1 MFPRSRTPSRALDC
15 LVTVVWLIVAGCG
28 TLPTAGPTAR
38 QILDQE
44 SHNGEERFLLIDITG
59 DVAASLLAA
68 RQNSLRQRFPQHG
81 PPPEPKIGIGDSLV
95 VTLWE
100 AAGGG
105 LFTSSPTDRVVVG
118 SHSIALPEQAV
129 GRDGAI
135 SVPFA
140 GRIKVAGRLPAEV
153 QRAIEQRLSGKAI
166 EPQVIVAVT
175 KSVSNTATV
184 SGEAVSG
191 ARVPLTLKGDRILD
205 LVAAAGG
212 AHAPVYETAIRLS
225 RGGVTATVPMEVLVS
240 NPAENIYAQPGD
252 VVTMVRAPQ
261 SFTVFGA
268 TGQNNQIN
276 FPAATMTLA
285 EALAKAGGL
294 QDMRSDPAGVFLFR
308 WEPAAIVGALGR
320 RPAATTPDG
329 VAPVL
334 YRLDL
339 RDAKAYFAAERFPVE
354 DKDVIYVANADSNE
368 LQKFFQLLNTLIG
381 PAITGVVVRNAI
393 DAWRRPDDRT

>member
-1 MFPRSRTPSRALDC
+1 MLPRSRLPRRTLGC
-15 LVTVVWLIVAGCG
+15 LGMAAGFILAGCG
-28 TLPTAGPTAR
+28 ALPTAGPTVR
-38 QILDQE
+38 QLLGQE
-44 SHNGEERFLLIDITG
+44 VHDGDIRFIAIDIDG
-59 DVAASLLAA
+59 DVAATLLAA
-68 RQNSLRQRFPQHG
+68 RNDSLRKRFPQHG
-81 PPPEPKIGIGDSLV
+81 APPEPKIGVGDSLV

-105 LFTSSPTDRVVVG
+105 LFSESSTDRIVSG

-140 GRIKVAGRLPAEV
+140 GRIRAAGRLPAEV
-153 QRAIEQRLSGKAI
+153 QRAIERRLAGKAI
-166 EPQVIVAVT
+166 EPQAIVAVT
-175 KSVSNTATV
+175 KSTSNTATV

-191 ARVPLTLKGDRILD
+191 ARVSLSLKGDRILD

-212 AHAPVYETAIRLS
+212 VHAPVYETAIRLS
-225 RGGVTATVPMEVLVS
+225 RGGVTATVPMEILVS
-240 NPAENIYAQPGD
+240 NPAENIYVQPGD
-252 VVTMVRAPQ
+252 VVTVVRAPQ

-294 QDMRSDPAGVFLFR
+294 QDARSDPAGVFLFR
-308 WEPAAIVGALGR
+308 WEPVGILAALGR
-320 RPAATTPDG
+320 KPAAVPAG
-329 VAPVL
+329 GELPVL

-339 RDAKAYFAAERFPVE
+339 RDAKAYFAAERFPVA
-354 DKDVIYVANADSNE
+354 DKDILYVANADANE

-393 DAWRRPDDRT
+393 Q